1 MQKAIEAIKKVAE
14 QTDRVIL
21 FHSASGKDSI
31 ALLDLIHP
39 HFKEVVCVFMYIVK
53 DLEHIN
59 RYINYATSKYENV
72 RFVQVPHYA
81 LFSYMKFGY
90 MGCAR
95 NPKQKQYNMMA
106 LTDLVREKYG
116 IEWAFFGFKQSDSMN
131 RRLMLRGYQDEA
143 INFEQ
148 KKCYPLSQYKNNDIL
163 QYIERNSLVKP
174 ESYGVGAQSSGTSI
188 NDLDYLLFLRENY
201 PNDLEKTK
209 KQFPG
214 VERLLFEHDYQNQ
227 NQDHKK

>member
-59 RYINYATSKYENV
+59 RYINYAISKYPKA

-81 LFSYMKFGY
+81 LLSYIKYGY
-90 MGCAR
+90 MGCVK

-106 LTDLVREKYG
+106 LTDIVREKYG

-143 INFEQ
+143 INFDQ
-148 KKCYPLSQYKNNDIL
+148 KKCYPLSQYKNKDIL
-163 QYIERNSLVKP
+163 QYIESNRLVKP
-174 ESYGVGAQSSGTSI
+174 ESYGAGAQSSGTSI
-188 NDLDYLLFLRENY
+188 NDLGYLLFLRNNY
-201 PNDLEKTK
+201 PNDLIKTI
-209 KQFPG
+209 KQFPM
-214 VERLLFEHDYQNQ
+214 VERVLFEHDYENE
-227 NQDHKK
+227 NSTTE